1 MVWGAVLHIV
11 ERSRSYGTLNG
22 TPSTARSASRM
33 SRSLQRG
40 ASKSEGR
47 PTGMG
52 LSSDV
57 STRRSLSEMG
67 VARVRDAPTECPTEA
82 GSVKPAITLKRSVT
96 ETKGGAS
103 KPVLPPPPE
112 RRPRDGTRA
121 PRVCRGDASAVST
134 GEQGGT
140 RRPVGRVLSGYG
152 RSSQGRDPALG
163 RGAAGARAS
172 RGAAPSV
179 WPRAPAR
186 ARAGLAR
193 QRLSLGQTAA
203 PHPARVAAGAAH
215 ASRRAGVAPRAER
228 LAHGQSRHPGPIAA
242 APAPPPAVRAAA
254 MLARPA

>member
-1 MVWGAVLHIV
+1 MDRPRR
-11 ERSRSYGTLNG
+11 ES
-22 TPSTARSASRM
+22 TPARSAARPDP
-33 SRSLQRG
+33 G
-40 ASKSEGR
+40 AR
-47 PTGMG
+47 TVWRT
-52 LSSDV
+52 V
-57 STRRSLSEMG
+57 STSTSSSPPRCPLQSESG
-67 VARVRDAPTECPTEA
+67 GAAAEPPVTALPILPEPEEQVNQP
-82 GSVKPAITLKRSVT
+82 ITLKRSVT
-96 ETKGGAS
+96 GTKGGAS

-134 GEQGGT
+134 SEQGGA
-140 RRPVGRVLSGYG
+140 RRPVGRVLSGHG

-172 RGAAPSV
+172 RGAAPPV

-228 LAHGQSRHPGPIAA
+228 LARGQSRHPGPLAA
-242 APAPPPAVRAAA
+242 APAPPPAPGAAA

>member
-1 MVWGAVLHIV
+1 MPKLVRNSSATSRSGA
-11 ERSRSYGTLNG
+11 RSRPY
-22 TPSTARSASRM
+22 ARSIILVSGIAF
-33 SRSLQRG
+33 
-40 ASKSEGR
+40 
-47 PTGMG
+47 
-52 LSSDV
+52 SSFVQEREAPDPAWA
-57 STRRSLSEMG
+57 RRG
-67 VARVRDAPTECPTEA
+67 VAIVPESAEA
-82 GSVKPAITLKRSVT
+82 VNTPITLKRSVT
-96 ETKGGAS
+96 ETKGVAS

-134 GEQGGT
+134 GEPGGT
-140 RRPVGRVLSGYG
+140 RRPVGRVLSGHG

-163 RGAAGARAS
+163 RGPAGARAS
-172 RGAAPSV
+172 RGAAPPV

-228 LAHGQSRHPGPIAA
+228 LARGQSRHPGPLAA
-242 APAPPPAVRAAA
+242 APAPPPAPGAAA

>member
-1 MVWGAVLHIV
+1 MGGSSLV
-11 ERSRSYGTLNG
+11 
-22 TPSTARSASRM
+22 ARSI
-33 SRSLQRG
+33 
-40 ASKSEGR
+40 
-47 PTGMG
+47 P
-52 LSSDV
+52 
-57 STRRSLSEMG
+57 TRRRHSLARG
-67 VARVRDAPTECPTEA
+67 VRKVNE
-82 GSVKPAITLKRSVT
+82 SITLKKSVT

-134 GEQGGT
+134 GEQDGT
-140 RRPVGRVLSGYG
+140 RRPVGRVLSGHG
-152 RSSQGRDPALG
+152 RASQGRDPALG

-172 RGAAPSV
+172 RGAAPPV

-215 ASRRAGVAPRAER
+215 ASRRAGVVSRAER
-228 LAHGQSRHPGPIAA
+228 LARGQSRHPGPLAA
-242 APAPPPAVRAAA
+242 APAPPPAPGAAA